1 MTTHNFAVE
10 HPDRRLLIAPPEPY
24 DTAREHYETRI
35 PAADYAGIYQMTSWQ
50 AVLEL
55 AKSQAP
61 PGWPRPRSLLHRVR
75 RRSVPLLQ
83 SVRIHG
89 PLGR

>member
-1 MTTHNFAVE
+1 MTTHNCAVD
-10 HPDRRLLIAPPEPY
+10 HSDRRLLIALPEPY
-24 DTAREHYETRI
+24 DAAREHYETLI
-35 PAADYAGIYQMTSWQ
+35 PAADYAGFYQMTSWR

-61 PGWPRPRSLLHRVR
+61 PGWPRQWSLLQRVR
-75 RRSVPLLQ
+75 GRSELLLQ

-89 PLGR
+89 PVGW

>member
-1 MTTHNFAVE
+1 MTTHNFAVD
-10 HPDRRLLIAPPEPY
+10 HSDRRLLIALPEPY
-24 DTAREHYETRI
+24 DAAREHCETHI
-35 PAADYAGIYQMTSWQ
+35 PAADYARFYQTTSWQ

-61 PGWPRPRSLLHRVR
+61 SGWPRPRSLLQRVR
-75 RRSVPLLQ
+75 RRSEPLLQ